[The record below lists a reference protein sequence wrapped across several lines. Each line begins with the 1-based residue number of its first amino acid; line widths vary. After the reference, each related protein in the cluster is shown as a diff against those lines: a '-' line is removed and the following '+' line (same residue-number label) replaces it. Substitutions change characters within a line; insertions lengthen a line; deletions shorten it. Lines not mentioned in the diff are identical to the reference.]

1 MSPSW
6 GPKTVCKGKGPLE
19 LAPVG
24 WRSRGM
30 GVRWIAITT
39 LCSTL
44 VQGWCLYSWFPGQQ
58 FLYICGNKLIP
69 SSHPWKSYWIG
80 RTTCTFLLEKGMA
93 TYSSILAWRIP
104 RTEEPG
110 RLQSMGSQRVG
121 HNWAT
126 NSFVHLLEH
135 CCPVFPWSGYPVPKP
150 ELTHLLE
157 NEQSLY
163 VVKRGFS

>member
-121 HNWAT
+121 HNGTTKHNTGLTIISYILRYDVCIKWESSMIVD
-126 NSFVHLLEH
+126 NFRLLH
-135 CCPVFPWSGYPVPKP
+135 
-150 ELTHLLE
+150 
-157 NEQSLY
+157 
-163 VVKRGFS
+163 